1 MALRGER
8 QGNGRAWA
16 CAGRHPEQL
25 PAEALLVLYLEVLFD
40 PLLIEALG
48 QDHHSPLQLV
58 AQGNLGW
65 SSPVLFSNGIE
76 YWVLQE
82 PWFVL
87 DHPGREA
94 EKLQV

>member
-1 MALRGER
+1 MRLC
-8 QGNGRAWA
+8 Q
-16 CAGRHPEQL
+16 P
-25 PAEALLVLYLEVLFD
+25 PAAHNPAVYLEVLFH
-40 PLLIEALG
+40 PLLTEALG
-48 QDHHSPLQLV
+48 QGHHPPLQLV